1 MRSSSDVVVV
11 GGGLVGLA
19 TAHALATANADLR
32 IAVLEAESGVARHQ
46 SGRNSGV
53 LHSGVYYKPGSQK
66 SALCV
71 EGADQMV
78 QFCTEHAIDIER
90 TGKVII
96 ATSASEL
103 DTLRELESR
112 GRSNGLVGLELLDEQ
127 GLREYEPA
135 ATGVMALF
143 VPQAG
148 VVDFVGVA
156 QRLASLLTEQGH
168 VVRTGFDVVSITE
181 NGSEYRLAARSGEQ
195 QTAGYLINCAGLHS
209 DRIASLAGAEIDL
222 RIVPFRGEYYV
233 LSAERSPL
241 VRHLVYPVPD
251 PRFPFL
257 GVHFTRRIDGA
268 VEVGP
273 NAVVALGRHNY
284 RREGGVSLSDVAD
297 MATAPGLW
305 RLGARYWRT
314 GGSEMI
320 RSRSRRLYAAEARKL
335 IPGVQAGD
343 LRRGGSGIRAQAI
356 LRDGTLVDDF
366 AIEQSDRAMHV
377 LNAPS
382 PAATA
387 CLAIGRSIAERALE
401 AIP

>member
-135 ATGVMALF
+135 ATGVMAHGKRTDERCLQKPPRPEQAF
-143 VPQAG
+143 LSKGALKAPQ
-148 VVDFVGVA
+148 
-156 QRLASLLTEQGH
+156 
-168 VVRTGFDVVSITE
+168 
-181 NGSEYRLAARSGEQ
+181 NG
-195 QTAGYLINCAGLHS
+195 AGLQIKS
-209 DRIASLAGAEIDL
+209 GYQPGNRAD
-222 RIVPFRGEYYV
+222 
-233 LSAERSPL
+233 
-241 VRHLVYPVPD
+241 
-251 PRFPFL
+251 
-257 GVHFTRRIDGA
+257 
-268 VEVGP
+268 VEPTCGQ
-273 NAVVALGRHNY
+273 
-284 RREGGVSLSDVAD
+284 AD
-297 MATAPGLW
+297 
-305 RLGARYWRT
+305 
-314 GGSEMI
+314 S
-320 RSRSRRLYAAEARKL
+320 
-335 IPGVQAGD
+335 
-343 LRRGGSGIRAQAI
+343 
-356 LRDGTLVDDF
+356 
-366 AIEQSDRAMHV
+366 
-377 LNAPS
+377 
-382 PAATA
+382 
-387 CLAIGRSIAERALE
+387 
-401 AIP
+401 